1 MRRIAAAAALLAGL
15 AAGPALSQAAQT
27 GVGGILRVLDKSTG
41 ITRDVE
47 LRNGEERTIGL
58 LTIRL
63 TECRYPADNP
73 SGDAYPWLTITYDGQ
88 VDPVFR
94 GWMIASAPA
103 VSAME
108 HPRYDVWALRCI
120 TS

>member
-1 MRRIAAAAALLAGL
+1 MKWLVLALALCAAPAAAQEATTA
-15 AAGPALSQAAQT
+15 P
-27 GVGGILRVLDKSTG
+27 GGILRVLDKNTG
-41 ITRDVE
+41 VLSDVE
-47 LRNGEERTIGL
+47 LRAGEERSIGL

-63 TECRYPADNP
+63 DECRYPTDNP
-73 SGDAYPWLTITYDGQ
+73 AGDAYQWLSITYRGLTE
-88 VDPVFR
+88 PVFR